1 MKVLA
6 QGGDAAGAP
15 RAWSRLR
22 RLSHLLALLVSFV
35 AVPIADD
42 AHAPIAQNW
51 DFTCS
56 GGDGVNQITGNCFQH
71 HSNADA
77 RFFVQSSVSLNGYLT
92 GATAGWGAWD
102 QTNGHQFNFIR
113 EFTDTSSNASVYV
126 TSGTICGSSTAI
138 GCTTMGVS
146 GGHSVEGSATIVF
159 KTGVASSL
167 RDDVAAH
174 EFGHYVSLGHSD
186 VSSATM
192 WKTVAAGQ
200 VSLAAADRLGR
211 CEIYGHS
218 HGYWG
223 GC

>member
-35 AVPIADD
+35 AVPIAAD
-42 AHAPIAQNW
+42 AHAPIDQNW

-138 GCTTMGVS
+138 GCTPWEYRAGTLSKVRPRSYSRRVWLPVS
-146 GGHSVEGSATIVF
+146 ET
-159 KTGVASSL
+159 TLRPTSL
-167 RDDVAAH
+167 VI
-174 EFGHYVSLGHSD
+174 
-186 VSSATM
+186 T
-192 WKTVAAGQ
+192 
-200 VSLAAADRLGR
+200 
-211 CEIYGHS
+211 
-218 HGYWG
+218 
-223 GC
+223 